1 MGLFGSK
8 FPDTDKLEKQEKN
21 NKRLYQ
27 EVLAT
32 GNSKEL
38 AEYLELKD
46 EINSPEFIKEKA
58 RIEGI
63 IWKKTTEFSKLKEF
77 ETLSKNKDLKAY
89 FALIDS
95 SELNA
100 YLAFKAGETYN
111 DLNDKKKRKSS
122 AELQRFFR
130 FENSKPYKSYQKIN
144 DSSILKRFDVLK
156 SEVESEAFKTKINF
170 LQNKHRWNTTEGAE
184 KEKILKKYSED
195 KDIKNYITYHN
206 SSIFDLY
213 KNYEVSFAEDFAPE
227 KLDNQKWKT
236 EFYLGSE
243 YGPGN
248 YSAIDHLQAYSNGR
262 NIEILRDYLDIET
275 RQEQA
280 TARVWHPQ
288 HGFIQK
294 EMEFTSGVIST
305 GKSFKQNEGIFKIK
319 LKTDSKAPLSHSVQ
333 LVSPKGNIQIKV
345 LQVTAKGKP
354 IVGLSIFDGKRH
366 TNRSTIVRR
375 LNLNSKFHIASL
387 EWQKEMLIWKINDV
401 EVFRTEIKLPKT
413 ELFLE
418 IASVMHKTR
427 KKPTP
432 GKITLDWIKAYS
444 KTA

>member
-8 FPDTDKLEKQEKN
+8 FPDTDKLEKQEKD

-32 GNSKEL
+32 ANSKDL
-38 AEYLELKD
+38 AEYMELKD
-46 EINSPEFIKEKA
+46 DINSPEFIKEKA
-58 RIEGI
+58 RIEAI
-63 IWKKTTEFSKLKEF
+63 NWKNSTEFSKLKEYLR
-77 ETLSKNKDLKAY
+77 LSKNKDLKAY
-89 FALIDS
+89 FALFGS

-100 YLAFKAGETYN
+100 YLSFKASETYPE
-111 DLNDKKKRKSS
+111 LSDKKKRKASV
-122 AELQRFFR
+122 ELQRFYR
-130 FENSKPYKSYQKIN
+130 FENSKSYKSYQKI
-144 DSSILKRFDVLK
+144 DGSSILKRYEELK
-156 SEVESEAFKTKINF
+156 AELETEVFKTKEEF
-170 LQNKHRWNTTEGAE
+170 MKNKQRWNTTEGAE
-184 KEKILKKYSED
+184 KERRFNDLAED

-206 SSIFDLY
+206 SPIFDLY

-227 KLDNQKWKT
+227 KLDILKWKT

-243 YGPGN
+243 FGPGN
-248 YSAIDHLQAYSNGR
+248 YSTIDHLQAYSNGR

-275 RQEQA
+275 REEKA
-280 TARVWHPQ
+280 TARVWHPE

-294 EMEFTSGVIST
+294 EMNFTSGVIST

-345 LQVTAKGKP
+345 LQLTAKGRP

-366 TNRSTIVRR
+366 TNRSAIIKR
-375 LNLNSKFHIASL
+375 LNLNSKFYIASF